1 MGKIKASGSDE
12 PQKKPAAKGKP
23 AAKKPTSKK
32 AGASK
37 GKKTETKRQWVRRTP
52 DNPYT
57 RPPRKY
63 KPTGKPSGR
72 PKREYTDEEVQAVAE
87 QFKTTPKRKNPSARG
102 SRNPVERQGERL
114 RLLARERGLDPRNL
128 KRDPKTGKV
137 IGLNTL
143 NPETGLGV
151 PRPADLPIGEQMA
164 APSHDHPW
172 KKVISVPAGHRRTP
186 VSMARKMDEAQVT
199 PKKFNFKVVGVGKNN
214 WEIHLQDKYCPAC
227 DPSTGKAT
235 ETPPSGLIA

>member
-12 PQKKPAAKGKP
+12 PQKKPAARGKP

-63 KPTGKPSGR
+63 KPTGNPPGR
-72 PKREYTDEEVQAVAE
+72 PKTEYTDEEVQAVAE
-87 QFKTTPKRKNPSARG
+87 KFKVTPKRKNPSARG
-102 SRNPVERQGERL
+102 SWNPRYMAGKNTRAKLRQ
-114 RLLARERGLDPRNL
+114 AGLDPL
-128 KRDPKTGKV
+128 SIKEDPKTGKKT
-137 IGLNTL
+137 IAPLD
-143 NPETGLGV
+143 PETGMGIK
-151 PRPADLPIGEQMA
+151 RPADLPIGEQMA
-164 APSHDHPW
+164 SPAHDHPW
-172 KKVISVPAGHRRTP
+172 KKVVSVPAGDRRTP
-186 VSMARKMDEAQVT
+186 VSMARKMDEGQVT
-199 PKKFNFKVVGVGKNN
+199 PKKFNFKVVGVSKNN